1 MKYGWLLQLPIFATD
16 QWTKLKV
23 VSQYSFYILLSL
35 GFTQLVL
42 SSLLIKCDDSI
53 IYCGLFTQWN
63 TYLKIHEPHR
73 YKC

>member
-23 VSQYSFYILLSL
+23 VSQYSSFPWFHSV
-35 GFTQLVL
+35 GL